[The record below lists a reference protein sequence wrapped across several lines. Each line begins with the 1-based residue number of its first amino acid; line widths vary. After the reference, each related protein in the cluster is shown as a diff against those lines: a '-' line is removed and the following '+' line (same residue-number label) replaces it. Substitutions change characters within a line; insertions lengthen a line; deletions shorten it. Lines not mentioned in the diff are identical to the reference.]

1 MASNKATPEASQSA
15 EALFTKATTAEHAR
29 DFDTA
34 FKAYISA
41 AQAFLQR
48 ARNTPAKRT
57 DQVSDAK
64 AMVETCLA
72 RAELIKSARKDSLK
86 PLSIDPFTR
95 GASMHKVIPFMQL
108 G

>member
-1 MASNKATPEASQSA
+1 MYSNKATSGPSQTA
-15 EALFTKATTAEHAR
+15 ESLFTKATTAEHER

-48 ARNTPAKRT
+48 ARNNPEKHVQ
-57 DQVSDAK
+57 QVSDSK
-64 AMVETCLA
+64 AMVEACLA

-86 PLSIDPFTR
+86 PLTIDPFTQ
-95 GASMHKVIPFMQL
+95 GEA
-108 G
+108 GN